1 MVVFDGVGKRYRSLR
16 GREVRALD
24 GVSLTVA
31 RGEVLGVAGPNG
43 AGKSTL
49 INLLLGFLPPTS
61 GRVTVDGAPPRAYVE
76 RMGVGYLS
84 ELMAVPPGWSPRT
97 ALRRYGTLAGL
108 ADPALARRVDESLA
122 AFGLDEHAD
131 KPARALSKGTLQRV
145 GLAQALL
152 RDEALLVLD
161 EPTHGLD
168 PVWTAR
174 FRDLVAGLRHPER
187 AILIASHNLDELER
201 LADRV
206 AILAGGQLQ
215 RVVRTGA
222 AAAAGDGAVA
232 YRIGF
237 ATGAEHAAQ
246 LFPGARATGRGEVEV
261 DAPSLAALNA
271 GLAALLARGAV
282 LTSVAPARTA
292 LEQEFGA
299 ALGGDP

>member
-1 MVVFDGVGKRYRSLR
+1 MVVFEEVGRRYRSLR

-24 GVSLTVA
+24 GISLTLA

-61 GRVTVDGAPPRAYVE
+61 GRVTVDGVPPRAYAE
-76 RMGVGYLS
+76 RAGVGYLS
-84 ELMAVPPGWSPRT
+84 ELMAVPPRWSPRD

-108 ADPALARRVDESLA
+108 ADPALARRVDESLG
-122 AFGLDEHAD
+122 AFGLAEHAD

-152 RDEALLVLD
+152 RDEALVVLD

-174 FRDLVAGLRHPER
+174 FRDLVAAMRHPDR

-206 AILAGGQLQ
+206 AILTGGQLQ

-232 YRIGF
+232 YRIAF
-237 ATGAEHAAQ
+237 AAGAEHAAAV
-246 LFPGARATGRGEVEV
+246 FPGARSSGRGEVEV

-282 LTSVAPARTA
+282 LTAVAPARTA

-299 ALGGDP
+299 ALGGDA

>member
-1 MVVFDGVGKRYRSLR
+1 MVVFDGVGRRYRSLR

-24 GVSLTVA
+24 GVSLTLA

-61 GRVTVDGAPPRAYVE
+61 GRVTVDGVPPRAYVE
-76 RMGVGYLS
+76 RAGVGYLS
-84 ELMAVPPGWSPRT
+84 ELMTVPPRWSPRD

-122 AFGLDEHAD
+122 AFGLEEHAD

-174 FRDLVAGLRHPER
+174 FRDLVAGVRRPDR
-187 AILIASHNLDELER
+187 AILITSHNLDELER

-222 AAAAGDGAVA
+222 AAAAGEGAVA

-237 ATGAEHAAQ
+237 AAGAEHAAAV
-246 LFPGARATGRGEVEV
+246 FPGARAAGRGEVEV

-282 LTSVAPARTA
+282 LTAVAPARTA

-299 ALGGDP
+299 ALGGDA